1 MMNDPSKDDP
11 AVMQRA
17 RERDAKMLEE
27 LGLSPDSSTP
37 PNYYREQRRPEYPS
51 IGDQLDALHK
61 ARNGDTSELEAIDS
75 VISDIKV
82 KYPKEN

>member
-11 AVMQRA
+11 AVIQRA
-17 RERDAKMLEE
+17 IERDAKMFEE
-27 LGLSPDSSTP
+27 LGRSPDSSPPP

-61 ARNGDTSELEAIDS
+61 ARNGDTSELEARDS
-75 VISDIKV
+75 VISDIKS
-82 KYPKEN
+82 KYPKQ